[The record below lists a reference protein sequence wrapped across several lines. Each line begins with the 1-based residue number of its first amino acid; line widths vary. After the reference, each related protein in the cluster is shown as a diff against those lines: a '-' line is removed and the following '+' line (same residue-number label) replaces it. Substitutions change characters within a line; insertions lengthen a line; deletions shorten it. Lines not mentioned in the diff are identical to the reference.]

1 MTDEEIFEIK
11 RFTIMVFTVD
21 LIAECARTSE
31 EADQLIL
38 LAASYGCPKNITTD

>member
-11 RFTIMVFTVD
+11 RFTIMVFTFD
-21 LIAECARTSE
+21 LIDGCAACPD
-31 EADQLIL
+31 EADELIL